1 MSEPIVIELPPKY
14 SADVLDYQVDFTK
27 LIPAPYVLDDESV
40 EIIAAG
46 NGEVSFDLVASHIA
60 SVVPSCGGS
69 GGRET
74 AVLFWLQGGT
84 PGVRYKGKIT
94 VSDNASGA
102 PDREIN
108 RYFYI
113 EISK

>member
-1 MSEPIVIELPPKY
+1 M
-14 SADVLDYQVDFTK
+14 LDYQVDFTD
-27 LIPAPYVLDDESV
+27 LIPAPYVLDGETITIV
-40 EIIAAG
+40 AAG
-46 NGEVSFDLVASHIA
+46 NGESVPALTVSHIA

-74 AVLFWLQGGT
+74 AVLFWLTGGT
-84 PGVRYKGKIT
+84 RGVRYKGKIE
-94 VSDNASGA
+94 VSDNASST

-113 EISK
+113 EIT